1 MANLTKFYK
10 QNNGL
15 QTKALKT
22 IYLSD
27 AILKHFSIE
36 SILKITPM
44 YTHFATKYIF
54 KLEEYKSTD
63 KKQLISNIKTTFQ
76 RTPKTL

>member
-1 MANLTKFYK
+1 MASK
-10 QNNGL
+10 QRHLGHGV
-15 QTKALKT
+15 
-22 IYLSD
+22 Y
-27 AILKHFSIE
+27 
-36 SILKITPM
+36 ILKITPM

-63 KKQLISNIKTTFQ
+63 QKQLISNIKTTFQ

>member
-1 MANLTKFYK
+1 MATQ
-10 QNNGL
+10 QNFRNKNKGL

-22 IYLSD
+22 IYLTD
-27 AILKHFSIE
+27 AILKHFNTE

-44 YTHFATKYIF
+44 YTHFAIKYIF
-54 KLEEYKSTD
+54 KLGEYKSMD
-63 KKQLISNIKTTFQ
+63 QKQLISNIKTTFQ

>member
-1 MANLTKFYK
+1 MATQQNFTNK
-10 QNNGL
+10 NNGL

-27 AILKHFSIE
+27 AILKHFRIE

-54 KLEEYKSTD
+54 KLEEYKSTYQ
-63 KKQLISNIKTTFQ
+63 KQLISNIKTFQ
-76 RTPKTL
+76 KTPKTL